1 MKSDIICVIQARMKS
16 SRFPGKVVAPI
27 ANNPLLYYVIKRV
40 ALSELKKIIVATTKM
55 PVDDIVEFVSQKC
68 GVDCIRSDESDVL
81 ARYVEAAKLYSAKA
95 VIRITADCPLVD
107 PEVINEV
114 LKLYEEN
121 SSSDYI
127 FIKGYPIGLGD
138 VELISSSALKTSY
151 KKTEVTQDYYRE
163 HVMTYI
169 MDNPDKF
176 NIYIKKTSKKV
187 QRDYR
192 LCVDEL
198 DDLKVVRKVY
208 EHFLPRLDFNSED
221 IICFFDN
228 HPNIPKI
235 NQHVKQKTI

>member
-16 SRFPGKVVAPI
+16 SRFPAKVVAPI

-40 ALSELKKIIVATTKM
+40 VLSEFKKVVVATTKM
-55 PVDDIVEFVSQKC
+55 PVDDIIDFVSQKC
-68 GVDCIRSDESDVL
+68 NVDCIRGDESDVL
-81 ARYVEAAKLYSAKA
+81 ARYVKAAKLYNAKA
-95 VIRITADCPLVD
+95 VVRITADCPLVD
-107 PEVINEV
+107 PEVINGV
-114 LKLYEEN
+114 LKHYEEN
-121 SSSDYI
+121 PAFDYI
-127 FIKGYPIGLGD
+127 FIEGYPIGLGA
-138 VELISSSALKTSY
+138 VELISSFALETSY
-151 KKTEVTQDYYRE
+151 KETEVTQTYYRE

-169 MDNPDKF
+169 LDNPDKF
-176 NIYIKKTSKKV
+176 SVYTEKTSKKV

-208 EHFLPRLDFNSED
+208 EHFLPRLDFSSGD
-221 IICFFDN
+221 IIQFLDT